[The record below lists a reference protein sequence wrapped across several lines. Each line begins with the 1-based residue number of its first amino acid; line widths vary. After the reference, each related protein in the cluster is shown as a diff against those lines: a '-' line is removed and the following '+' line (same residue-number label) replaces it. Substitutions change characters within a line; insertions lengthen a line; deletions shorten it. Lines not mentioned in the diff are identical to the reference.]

1 MSSDNETKMKKVP
14 FVGNRNGGRRNGVVP
29 QGPPNPVKP
38 KFVGECEALKECVF
52 DCASG
57 NQSGAFEASMKRL
70 SIYVG
75 SNYNMGSYVGVM
87 VDTLTEAVI
96 PLPSVYVGTDPIQSQ
111 ITQLKLAQYVKN
123 LEKLERDLT
132 KLYSLV
138 YGQCTDKP
146 YRGYE
151 KCLRSPQ
158 CTTIVTHLPFSRK
171 SRA

>member
-57 NQSGAFEASMKRL
+57 NQLGAFEASMKRL

-138 YGQCTDKP
+138 YGQCTDN
-146 YRGYE
+146 
-151 KCLRSPQ
+151 L
-158 CTTIVTHLPFSRK
+158 ISRL
-171 SRA
+171 